1 MVLLQ
6 GVSKMIEKTFV
17 MIKPDSVL
25 RGLIGEV
32 ISRLERKGLKLIGA
46 RMINMTEEQASRLYS
61 VHKDKPFFGDLV
73 AFIRSAPVVV
83 LAVEGESAVTVVRRL
98 IGTTDSKEAV
108 PGTVRGDLSCSK
120 SMNVIHAS
128 DSLDNAQK
136 ELAIFFA
143 HSDLVAYRRL
153 DEAWVC

>member
-1 MVLLQ
+1 
-6 GVSKMIEKTFV
+6 MIEKTFV
-17 MIKPDSVL
+17 MIKPDSVV
-25 RGLIGEV
+25 RGLIGKV
-32 ISRLERKGLKLIGA
+32 ISRMEEKGLKLIGA
-46 RMINMTEEQASRLYS
+46 RMIHMTEEQANRLYS
-61 VHKDKPFFGDLV
+61 VHKSKPFFGDLV
-73 AFIRSAPVVV
+73 SFIRSAPVVV

-98 IGTTDSKEAV
+98 IGATDSKEAA

-128 DSLDNAQK
+128 DSLDNAQR

-143 HSDLVAYRRL
+143 PTDLVAYRRL